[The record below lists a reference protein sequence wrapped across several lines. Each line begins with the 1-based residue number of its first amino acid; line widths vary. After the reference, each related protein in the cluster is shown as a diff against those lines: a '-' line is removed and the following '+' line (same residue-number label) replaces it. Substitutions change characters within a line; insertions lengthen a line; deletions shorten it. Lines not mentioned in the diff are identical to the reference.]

1 MAQLKKID
9 ASTLLE
15 SLIASV
21 LIVVI
26 FLVSSLILNNVI
38 NSKINKET
46 KSVDYYISKI
56 EYQYINQEISL
67 PYEQYLNDWKIE
79 VVEEVFDDPLL
90 KKITITAQHIKRNV
104 TQIKHLYVAK

>member
-1 MAQLKKID
+1 MALLKKIKG
-9 ASTLLE
+9 STLLE

-46 KSVDYYISKI
+46 RYIDYYITKL
-56 EYQYINQEISL
+56 EYQYLNQELSP
-67 PYEQYLNDWKIE
+67 PYERYENDWKLK
-79 VVEEVFDDPLL
+79 VVEQVLDDINL
-90 KKITITAQHIKRNV
+90 KKITITAEHSGRNM
-104 TQIKHLYVAK
+104 TQTKHVYVSK